1 MATCS
6 QTGRLWQLPR
16 TQEAESIARELMQR
30 LATAPDHPLTE
41 NLYGILIVHTKTGE
55 RAVLKGFSGLL
66 PGQFQ
71 ESDWVPPFTAHAQI
85 LLAEIYTL
93 ARLDQLKYE
102 LIALKQL
109 PERGAYEAVMQQ
121 YADQLKQ
128 LVDCHRQRKESR
140 DRNRTHYHKTLQGE
154 ALAKALSNLKR
165 ESQQDSFE
173 RRHLKQERN
182 QALAPLAKD
191 IAQAEQHIEN
201 LKQQYAT
208 LSRQWQIQ
216 LQAVYAAERVG
227 REAELELDI
236 LTDSIIGVPLN
247 TLCQRPAAKLLH
259 YAAIHQL
266 EPLAMAEF
274 WWGDSESDYQSGQF
288 YTDSP
293 ENCKILMNISQLSVL
308 PKTAA
313 DIPPLNILYQ
323 DKTLIVVE
331 KPAGLLSVP
340 GRRYHQQ
347 DSVLSRLRCQLP
359 DSAFLQTVHRLD
371 QATSGLLVLAT
382 SPSAHKALGQQFSQ
396 RQVRKTYEAILSCPI
411 VLESGTIE
419 LPLWSNPDDR
429 PKQSVDATRGKPSV
443 TYFQILQAGDQP
455 RIRFVPHT
463 GRTHQLRVHAAHPQ
477 GLNSP
482 ILGDSL
488 YGQIGQI
495 ERLHLHATSI
505 QFIHP
510 VTQKHLKF
518 TNDAPF

>member
-1 MATCS
+1 
-6 QTGRLWQLPR
+6 
-16 TQEAESIARELMQR
+16 
-30 LATAPDHPLTE
+30 
-41 NLYGILIVHTKTGE
+41 
-55 RAVLKGFSGLL
+55 
-66 PGQFQ
+66 
-71 ESDWVPPFTAHAQI
+71 
-85 LLAEIYTL
+85 
-93 ARLDQLKYE
+93 
-102 LIALKQL
+102 
-109 PERGAYEAVMQQ
+109 
-121 YADQLKQ
+121 
-128 LVDCHRQRKESR
+128 
-140 DRNRTHYHKTLQGE
+140 
-154 ALAKALSNLKR
+154 
-165 ESQQDSFE
+165 
-173 RRHLKQERN
+173 
-182 QALAPLAKD
+182 
-191 IAQAEQHIEN
+191 
-201 LKQQYAT
+201 
-208 LSRQWQIQ
+208 
-216 LQAVYAAERVG
+216 
-227 REAELELDI
+227 
-236 LTDSIIGVPLN
+236 
-247 TLCQRPAAKLLH
+247 
-259 YAAIHQL
+259 
-266 EPLAMAEF
+266 
-274 WWGDSESDYQSGQF
+274 
-288 YTDSP
+288 
-293 ENCKILMNISQLSVL
+293 MNISQLSVL